1 MLQDYYLC
9 MATRKFFFLLD
20 TMQQKKIRIV
30 DIVAS
35 RLLEEFETL
44 NGSSSGTTDA
54 DDNEFAGIE
63 QGTSQTLSTLNW
75 FVFKLTCIKYDSFV

>member
-20 TMQQKKIRIV
+20 PMQQKKIRIV

-35 RLLEEFETL
+35 GLLEELETL
-44 NGSSSGTTDA
+44 NKSLNDSA
-54 DDNEFAGIE
+54 NNDDNESAEIG
-63 QGTSQTLSTLNW
+63 QGADVLSTLNW
-75 FVFKLTCIKYDSFV
+75 FVFKLG